1 LAWRKKAKAFQR
13 YTANF
18 AVIQNDYLDM
28 RVFIALTY
36 YRPHYSGLTIYTE
49 RLARALVERGHQVTV
64 LTSRFKSSLP
74 AQEVKDGVTIIR
86 PQVLMRVSKGVIM
99 PAMTLRAWEL
109 IKKADVVNLH
119 VPQLDAAPISVIG
132 RLLWK
137 PVLLTYHCDLRLPSG
152 FVHRVA
158 NQVSFIANHI
168 SAMAANRIVT
178 NTLDYAKNSYFLK
191 NYLSKVAVIPPP
203 VELASI
209 TEQDVLEYRQ
219 KYHIEPGKRTIGV
232 AARFATEKGVE
243 YLIQALPE
251 VLKVYPDAQVHF
263 VGQYENVLGEELY
276 AQKLMPLIHNLGG
289 HWKFLGIL
297 SPKELAAFFRES
309 VVTVL
314 PSINSTESFGIVQIE
329 SMISNTP
336 VIATDI
342 PGVRQPVTSSGMGKI
357 IPPRNS
363 AALARALIEILSNP
377 EKFKGDIK
385 AIAHRY
391 SPETIAGEYETLFKE
406 LMS

>member
-1 LAWRKKAKAFQR
+1 
-13 YTANF
+13 
-18 AVIQNDYLDM
+18 M

-64 LTSRFKSSLP
+64 LTSRFKPSLP
-74 AQEVKDGVTIIR
+74 AQEIKDGVMIIR

-99 PAMTLRAWEL
+99 PTMSLRAWEL

-132 RLLWK
+132 RLLRK

-152 FVHRVA
+152 FVHRAA

-168 SAMAANRIVT
+168 SAMASNRIVT
-178 NTLDYAKNSYFLK
+178 NTLDYAQNSFFLK

-219 KYHIEPGKRTIGV
+219 KYHIEPGKQIIGV

-251 VLKVYPDAQVHF
+251 VLEVYPDVQVHF

-276 AQKLMPLIHNLGG
+276 AQKLMPLIHNLGE

-297 SPKELAAFFRES
+297 SPKDLAAFFRES
-309 VVTVL
+309 SVTVL

-342 PGVRQPVTSSGMGKI
+342 PGVRQPVLSTGMGKI

-363 AALARALIEILSNP
+363 AALARALIEILSDP

-385 AIAHRY
+385 TIALCY
-391 SPETIAGEYETLFKE
+391 SPETIAGQYETLFKE
-406 LMS
+406 LTSSYGCY